1 MSIDRAVV
9 AQTEFFENHARHE
22 QTLDAFF
29 HLMRELHAGF
39 SKNRLDEIAR
49 LIVQMR
55 VSGIRHDAV

>member
-1 MSIDRAVV
+1 MPIDRAVV
-9 AQTEFFENHARHE
+9 AETEFFENHARHE

-29 HLMRELHAGF
+29 HLMRKLHAGF

>member
-1 MSIDRAVV
+1 MPIDRAVI
-9 AQTEFFENHARHE
+9 AQTEFLKDHARHE

-29 HLMRELHAGF
+29 HFVRELHAGF